1 MIWAVLGPLLA
12 GLAAGPL
19 SAWLLARGRWQISRP
34 RRALVVW
41 ALAGALGLVVTIVAV
56 LVAAALSLS
65 TSSAGA
71 PIEGLALTLIAWAGL
86 GGLGVAGSL
95 AQLGRVDLSEDDD
108 ERPSITELLS
118 RRRTDSWQM
127 GAITIVEIEDPR
139 YVAVAVPGTPSTI
152 FVSRAVRQALPPSY
166 LSAVLAHEAAHLR
179 QRHALLRRLGAWH
192 TACLPKR
199 SRLRRDLTS
208 RITLLTELA
217 ADDAAA
223 SKVGPAHLREALAA
237 LNRLAPSRELGVRA
251 ARVSVLHPQHCA
263 PEALPSPGTLSP
275 QLHPEHR

>member
-1 MIWAVLGPLLA
+1 MIWAIVGTLVA
-12 GLAAGPL
+12 GLVAGPL
-19 SAWLLARGRWQISRP
+19 SACLLTRGGWQVRRP
-34 RRALVVW
+34 RRALMAW

-86 GGLGVAGSL
+86 GGLGIAGSL
-95 AQLGRVDLSEDDD
+95 AQPGRVDLGEEDG
-108 ERPSITELLS
+108 ERPSIIELLS

-127 GAITIVEIEDPR
+127 GAITVVEIEDPR
-139 YVAVAVPGTPSTI
+139 YVAVAVPGARPSI
-152 FVSRAVRQALPPSY
+152 FVSRAVRHALPPSY

-179 QRHALLRRLGAWH
+179 QHHTLLRRLGAWH
-192 TACLPKR
+192 AACLPKR
-199 SRLRRDLTS
+199 SGLRRELAS

-237 LNRLAPSRELGVRA
+237 LNHLAPSRELGVRA
-251 ARVSVLHPQHCA
+251 ARVSALHPQGCA
-263 PEALPSPGTLSP
+263 PEALPSSRTLSR
-275 QLHPEHR
+275 QLRPEHR